1 MYEWNYEVQK
11 MIDYIEEH
19 IQENPTLDSI
29 SQFFHYS
36 KFYCS
41 RQFHR
46 IVGMTLKQYLA
57 GRRLYHATIQVRD
70 TKKSIIDI
78 ALDCGYSSQGGP
90 DEGFPVYVWM
100 YTCRIQKISRSD
112 SCSYTKSRPQSFSLY

>member
-29 SQFFHYS
+29 SQLFHYS

-46 IVGMTLKQYLA
+46 IVGMTLS
-57 GRRLYHATIQVRD
+57 
-70 TKKSIIDI
+70 SIWQEDACIMQRFKF
-78 ALDCGYSSQGGP
+78 G
-90 DEGFPVYVWM
+90 
-100 YTCRIQKISRSD
+100 IQKN
-112 SCSYTKSRPQSFSLY
+112 QSSI